1 MILVVGA
8 TGLLGGEI
16 CRQLSAAGHPVRAL
30 VRPTS
35 DEGRVENLRV
45 LGAELVTGD
54 LKERASL
61 DAACAGAEVVIT
73 TASTTLS
80 RQPDDS
86 IASVDQDGQLR
97 LIEAAKASGVS
108 RFIYISYSGNHAIEC
123 ALTTAKRT
131 VEQALRESGMTY
143 TILRPS
149 YFMEVWLSPALGFDT
164 ANAQAR
170 VYGAGRAPISYI
182 SFKDVARFVVRCL
195 TTPAA
200 RNATIE
206 LGGPEALSP
215 LDVVQTFE
223 RSTGRTFALE
233 HVPEG
238 VLELQHQSARD
249 PLEQSFA
256 ALMLGYARGD
266 VIDMSQTSAA
276 FPVQLT
282 SVREFAE
289 VTSGRSPSLGTS
301 RAAEGAPTRM

>member
-16 CRQLSAAGHPVRAL
+16 CRQLTTAGHPVRAL

-35 DEGRVENLRV
+35 DEGRVESLRI
-45 LGAELVTGD
+45 LGAELVMGD
-54 LKERASL
+54 LKDRASL
-61 DAACAGAEVVIT
+61 DTACAGAEVVIT

-108 RFIYISYSGNHAIEC
+108 RFIYISYSGNNEVEC

-131 VEQALRESGMTY
+131 VEHALRESGMTY

-149 YFMEVWLSPALGFDT
+149 YFMEVWLSPALGFD
-164 ANAQAR
+164 ASNAQAR
-170 VYGAGRAPISYI
+170 IYGDGRAPISFI
-182 SFKDVARFVVRCL
+182 SYKDVARFVTRSL
-195 TTPAA
+195 TTPVA
-200 RNATIE
+200 RNKTIE

-215 LDVVQTFE
+215 LDVVKIFE
-223 RSTGRTFALE
+223 QSTGRTFALE
-233 HVPEG
+233 HVPKG
-238 VLELQHQSARD
+238 VLELQHRSARD

-256 ALMLGYARGD
+256 ALMLGYANGD
-266 VIDMSQTSAA
+266 VVDMRQTLDA

-282 SVREFAE
+282 SVREFANAA
-289 VTSGRSPSLGTS
+289 SGKSQSLGTS
-301 RAAEGAPTRM
+301 RTEEGAPTKM

>member
-16 CRQLSAAGHPVRAL
+16 CRQLTAAGHPVRAL

-35 DEGRVENLRV
+35 DEGRVESLRI

-54 LKERASL
+54 LKDRASL
-61 DAACAGAEVVIT
+61 DAACTGAEVVIT

-97 LIEAAKASGVS
+97 LIDAAQASGVS
-108 RFIYISYSGNHAIEC
+108 RFIYISYSGNHEIEC

-131 VEQALRESGMTY
+131 VENALRESAMTY

-149 YFMEVWLSPALGFDT
+149 YFMEVWLSAALGFD
-164 ANAQAR
+164 ASNAQAR
-170 VYGAGRAPISYI
+170 IYGAGRAPISFI
-182 SFKDVARFVVRCL
+182 SYKDVARFVTRCL

-223 RSTGRTFALE
+223 QSTGRRFALE
-233 HVPEG
+233 HVPDG
-238 VLELQHQSARD
+238 VLELQHRSAQD
-249 PLEQSFA
+249 PLEQSFS
-256 ALMLGYARGD
+256 ALMLAYARGD
-266 VIDMSQTSAA
+266 VVDMSQTLNA
-276 FPVQLT
+276 FPLQLT
-282 SVREFAE
+282 SIREFADAM
-289 VTSGRSPSLGTS
+289 SGRSPSLGSS
-301 RAAEGAPTRM
+301 RAAEGAPTNI

>member
-16 CRQLSAAGHPVRAL
+16 CRQLCAAGHPLRAL

-35 DEGRVENLRV
+35 DEGRVENLRI

-54 LKERASL
+54 LKDGASI

-80 RQPDDS
+80 RQAGDTIP
-86 IASVDQDGQLR
+86 AVDLEGQLR
-97 LIEAAKASGVS
+97 LVEAAKAGGVS
-108 RFIYISYSGNHAIEC
+108 RFVYISYSGNHTLEC

-131 VEQALRESGMTY
+131 VEQALRESGLTY

-149 YFMEVWLSPALGFDT
+149 YFMDVWLSPALGFDA

-170 VYGAGRAPISYI
+170 IYGAGRGPISFI
-182 SFKDVARFVVRCL
+182 ALGDVARFANRCL
-195 TTPAA
+195 TTSAA
-200 RNATIE
+200 RDATIE

-215 LDVVQTFE
+215 LDVVRIFE
-223 RSTGRTFALE
+223 ESTGRTFALQ
-233 HVPEG
+233 HVPEE
-238 VLELQHQSARD
+238 VLAQQYETARD

-266 VIDMSQTSAA
+266 AVDMARTLDA
-276 FPVQLT
+276 FPLRLT
-282 SVREFAE
+282 SVAEFAGAA
-289 VTSGRSPSLGTS
+289 SRRSVSLGTA
-301 RAAEGAPTRM
+301 RAAEESPTAI

>member
-35 DEGRVENLRV
+35 DESRVEALRV

-54 LKERASL
+54 LKDPATL
-61 DAACAGAEVVIT
+61 VAACAGAEVVIT

-80 RQPDDS
+80 RQAGDT
-86 IASVDQDGQLR
+86 IASVDQDGQLQ

-108 RFIYISYSGNHAIEC
+108 RFVYVSYSGNHTIGC
-123 ALTTAKRT
+123 PLTTAKRA
-131 VEQALRESGMTY
+131 VEQALRDSGLTY

-149 YFMEVWLSPALGFDT
+149 YFMEVWLSPALGFDP

-170 VYGAGRAPISYI
+170 IYGAGRAPISFI
-182 SFKDVARFVVRCL
+182 SLKDVARFVVRSL

-200 RNATIE
+200 RNAIIE

-215 LDVVQTFE
+215 LDAVETFE
-223 RSTGRTFALE
+223 QSTGRTFALE
-233 HVPEG
+233 HVAEEA
-238 VLELQHQSARD
+238 LEQQYASAQD

-266 VIDMSQTSAA
+266 VVDMSQTLVA
-276 FPVQLT
+276 FPLQLT
-282 SVREFAE
+282 SIREFA
-289 VTSGRSPSLGTS
+289 GARPARSLSLGTS
-301 RAAEGAPTRM
+301 RVTEVAPPTL

>member
-54 LKERASL
+54 LKDRASL

-80 RQPDDS
+80 RQPDDT

-97 LIEAAKASGVS
+97 LIEAAKANGVS
-108 RFIYISYSGNHAIEC
+108 RFLYLSYSGNHTIDC
-123 ALTTAKRT
+123 ALTTAKRA
-131 VEQALRESGMTY
+131 VEHAVRESGMTY

-149 YFMEVWLSPALGFDT
+149 YFMEVWLSPALGFDA

-170 VYGAGRAPISYI
+170 VYGTGRAPISFI
-182 SFKDVARFVVRCL
+182 SFKDVARFVNRCL

-206 LGGPEALSP
+206 LGGPEPLSP

-233 HVPEG
+233 HVAEE
-238 VLELQHQSARD
+238 VLELQLTNARD
-249 PLEQSFA
+249 PLEQSFG
-256 ALMLGYARGD
+256 ALMLAYARGD
-266 VIDMSQTSAA
+266 VVDMSRTLAS
-276 FPVQLT
+276 FPLALT
-282 SVREFAE
+282 SVREFADAS
-289 VTSGRSPSLGTS
+289 SGRSLSLGSS
-301 RAAEGAPTRM
+301 RAAEGASSTI